1 MPRGNHAERDWR
13 GIPTLSPLQPITT
26 PSGEVCG
33 GIPVSD
39 LLLELQSLLS
49 DSQESRGL
57 PAVQQVTCYFH
68 LCARQRVGAE
78 LRGEASETLHALSR
92 IIKMV
97 LNPHLWS
104 FVCRYQ
110 SLLHFGTLPALEGN
124 LCHPQQFGT
133 RKDTEQHLSDCTGRF
148 RI

>member
-1 MPRGNHAERDWR
+1 MLTGLAAPCPSR
-13 GIPTLSPLQPITT
+13 PITT
-26 PSGEVCG
+26 PSREVCG

-39 LLLELQSLLS
+39 RLLGLHSLLS

-57 PAVQQVTCYFH
+57 PVVQRVTRHFH

-78 LRGEASETLHALSR
+78 LQGETSETLHALSR

-97 LNPHLWS
+97 RKSSSPEFCLQTSVTSPFWHA
-104 FVCRYQ
+104 
-110 SLLHFGTLPALEGN
+110 PAPEGN
-124 LCHPQQFGT
+124 LCHWQLFVT
-133 RKDTEQHLSDCTGRF
+133 RKDTEQHLSDHTGRF